1 MTRVRERYVVDP
13 EGKRV
18 EVVLPIEDYESLLE
32 DLEELEAI
40 RAFDAAKDSEDD
52 AVPAEQ
58 AFREID
64 EGAV

>member
-32 DLEELEAI
+32 DVEELEAI
-40 RAFDAAKDSEDD
+40 RAFDAAKESEDD

-58 AFREID
+58 AFAEID
-64 EGAV
+64 EGTV